1 MARSAPREEGGR
13 QDVRAEESR
22 DRDQVA
28 LFRLM
33 IYFDNNATTQVDS
46 EVLQQML
53 PFLQDQYGNPSS
65 AYSFGKRAAKAVNTA
80 REQVADLL
88 RCEPAEIVFT
98 SCGTE
103 SDNSA
108 IQSALLADPDRRHL
122 VTSKVEHSAIVK
134 HAEALARRGYE
145 VTWLDVDSEGL
156 IDLQELDRAVREDT
170 AIVSLMWANNET
182 GVLFPI
188 EEAAEICRSKGTV
201 FHTDAVQAV
210 GKIDINLR
218 DVPINFL
225 SLSGHKL
232 HAPKGVGVL
241 YINRKTRFNPYLI
254 GGGQENKKRG
264 GTENTASIVAL
275 GKAAEL
281 ASSALRDERTRVK
294 AMRDRFE
301 QGLIN
306 TVSSIRVNG
315 HRVHRLPNT
324 SNLAIDGI
332 DSEGM
337 LMLLD
342 QKGICCSAGSA
353 CTAGALEPSHVLRAM
368 GYSNERA
375 RGSLRFSFSRFNS
388 ESEIDQALQIIPY
401 AAEKLRG
408 MNRGVLAA

>member
-1 MARSAPREEGGR
+1 
-13 QDVRAEESR
+13 
-22 DRDQVA
+22 
-28 LFRLM
+28 M
-33 IYFDNNATTQVDS
+33 IYFDNNATTQVDP

-53 PFLQDQYGNPSS
+53 PFLQEQYGNPSS
-65 AYSFGKRAAKAVNTA
+65 AYSFGKRAAKAVNSA
-80 REQVADLL
+80 REQVAALL
-88 RCEPAEIVFT
+88 RCEPSEIVFT

-122 VTSKVEHSAIVK
+122 VTSRVEHSAVVK

-156 IDLQELDRAVREDT
+156 LDLEELDRAVRKDT

-210 GKIDINLR
+210 GKIDIDLR
-218 DVPINFL
+218 TVPINFL

-232 HAPKGVGVL
+232 HAPKGVAAL
-241 YINRKTRFNPYLI
+241 YVNRKTRFNPYLI

-281 ASSALRDERTRVK
+281 ASSALRGERTRVN

-353 CTAGALEPSHVLRAM
+353 CTEGALEPSHVLRAM

-375 RGSLRFSFSRFNS
+375 RGSLRFSFSKFNS
-388 ESEIDQALQIIPY
+388 ESEIDQALQIIPK
-401 AAEKLRG
+401 AVEKLRG
-408 MNRGVLAA
+408 MTRGFLAA

>member
-1 MARSAPREEGGR
+1 
-13 QDVRAEESR
+13 
-22 DRDQVA
+22 
-28 LFRLM
+28 M
-33 IYFDNNATTQVDS
+33 IYFDNNATTQVAP

-65 AYSFGKRAAKAVNTA
+65 AYSFGKRAAKAVNFA
-80 REQVADLL
+80 REQIADLL
-88 RCEPAEIVFT
+88 RCEPSEIVFT

-108 IQSALLADPDRRHL
+108 IQSALLLDRDRKHL
-122 VTSKVEHSAIVK
+122 VTSRVEHSAIVK

-156 IDLQELDRAVREDT
+156 IDLEELEQAIRDDT

-210 GKIDINLR
+210 GKIDIDLR
-218 DVPINFL
+218 RLPINFL

-232 HAPKGVGVL
+232 HAPKGVAAL

-275 GKAAEL
+275 GKAAEI
-281 ASSALRDERTRVK
+281 AFSALQDENTRVK
-294 AMRDRFE
+294 ALRDRFE
-301 QGLIN
+301 QGLDA
-306 TVSSIRVNG
+306 VPSVQVNG
-315 HRVHRLPNT
+315 HRKHRLPNT
-324 SNLAIDGI
+324 SNLAIEGI

-353 CTAGALEPSHVLRAM
+353 CTAGSLEPSHVLRAM

-388 ESEIDQALQIIPY
+388 EAEIDQALHVIPR
-401 AAEKLRG
+401 AVEKLRS
-408 MNRGVLAA
+408 MNRGFLAA

>member
-1 MARSAPREEGGR
+1 
-13 QDVRAEESR
+13 
-22 DRDQVA
+22 
-28 LFRLM
+28 M
-33 IYFDNNATTQVDS
+33 IYFDNNATTQVDP
-46 EVLQQML
+46 EVLQQMF

-65 AYSFGKRAAKAVNTA
+65 AYSFGKRAAKAVNFA
-80 REQVADLL
+80 REQIADLL
-88 RCEPAEIVFT
+88 RCEPSEIVFT

-108 IQSALLADPDRRHL
+108 IQSALLLDRDRKHL
-122 VTSKVEHSAIVK
+122 VTSRVEHSAIVK

-156 IDLQELDRAVREDT
+156 IDLEELEQAIRDDT

-210 GKIDINLR
+210 GKIDIDLR
-218 DVPINFL
+218 RLPINFL

-232 HAPKGVGVL
+232 HAPKGVAAL

-275 GKAAEL
+275 GKAAEI
-281 ASSALRDERTRVK
+281 ASSALQDENTRVK
-294 AMRDRFE
+294 ALRDRFE
-301 QGLIN
+301 QGLFDA
-306 TVSSIRVNG
+306 VPSVQVNG
-315 HRVHRLPNT
+315 HREHRLPNT
-324 SNLAIDGI
+324 SNLAIEGI

-353 CTAGALEPSHVLRAM
+353 CTAGSLEPSHVLRAM

-388 ESEIDQALQIIPY
+388 EAEIDQALHVIPR
-401 AAEKLRG
+401 AVEKFRS
-408 MNRGVLAA
+408 MNRGFLAA